1 MANTPY
7 LTIKPQYSYH
17 DDVVITGTKE
27 SFEDLFGRLK
37 KLLYFQDGSV
47 VTDTMFNVD
56 GEGFEVKLHI
66 KPEENFKDTTLEA
79 KYYGEICPHTGKPTI
94 ESEVPSPTVIT
105 KEEDNIYLAETNGT
119 KKRVKKALPNG

>member
-7 LTIKPQYSYH
+7 LTIKPQDSHH

-37 KLLYFQDGSV
+37 KLLYLQDGSV
-47 VTDTMFNVD
+47 VTDTMFNID

-66 KPEENFKDTTLEA
+66 KPEESFKDSALKA
-79 KYYGEICPHTGKPTI
+79 KYYGEVCPNTGLGKQVGHLLNSPA
-94 ESEVPSPTVIT
+94 VPARKT
-105 KEEDNIYLAETNGT
+105 T
-119 KKRVKKALPNG
+119 KKKVAVNG